1 MATPEKVEKTPKTRI
16 QLRAPP
22 NAPIPVS
29 KLVENLNNQ
38 NDHKIYTKASS
49 TKKNSIRSTSE
60 VGISVNFWMK

>member
-1 MATPEKVEKTPKTRI
+1 MDKTPKKRI

-22 NAPIPVS
+22 NVPIPVS
-29 KLVENLNNQ
+29 KLVENLSNQ

-60 VGISVNFWMK
+60 VYV